1 MSPAEPIDWSVE
13 LPEKKRAALGQ
24 KRPRARLIIGSDET
38 ILIPVAVG
46 RKLQRLKKE
55 HPSETR
61 IGSRAELLYKVKELS
76 KTCAHDRMENLINYR
91 DYSSKE
97 LADRLREDGY
107 HESVVQEIVS
117 RAVEVGIVCDR
128 RFAESF
134 IRTKTYAGWGSAKIL
149 RELER
154 RGITAEGTEDLLE
167 LMPEPEDEAER
178 ACAIARSRR
187 LTGKNDY
194 QKIVRHLV
202 SRGFSVSAATSA
214 ARRVLEEARDEFE
227 L

>member
-1 MSPAEPIDWSVE
+1 MSSVKAIEWSVE
-13 LPEKKRAALGQ
+13 LPDKKRAALGQ
-24 KRPRARLIIGSDET
+24 KRPRARLLIGENET
-38 ILIPVAVG
+38 IPIPVAVG

-55 HPSETR
+55 QKEGAAFGT
-61 IGSRAELLYKVKELS
+61 RAELLYHAKEIS
-76 KTCAHDRMENLINYR
+76 KACAHDRMENLINYR

-97 LADRLREDGY
+97 LAEKLRDDGY
-107 HESVVQEIVS
+107 HTSVVEAIVA
-117 RAVEVGIVCDR
+117 RAVEVGIVDDR

-134 IRTKTYAGWGSAKIL
+134 IRSKMYAGWGSAKIL

-154 RGITAEGTEDLLE
+154 RGIACDVVDGLSELL
-167 LMPEPEDEAER
+167 PEAEDEAER
-178 ACAIARSRR
+178 AYGLARSRR

-214 ARRVLEEARDEFE
+214 ARRALDDACDECEF
-227 L
+227 